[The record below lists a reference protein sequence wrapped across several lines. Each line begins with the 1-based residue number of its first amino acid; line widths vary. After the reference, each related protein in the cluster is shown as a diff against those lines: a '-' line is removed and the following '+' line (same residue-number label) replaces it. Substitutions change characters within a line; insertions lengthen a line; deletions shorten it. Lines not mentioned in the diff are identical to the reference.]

1 MRVTQDPSSALTIKL
16 FHDRAVIGAIA
27 GSELL
32 LQAEFAFS
40 AGNVEGCNNAVT
52 GLDLRHRR
60 SNFLNDAHAFV
71 AQDLTGFKLHDLT
84 MIQMQIRSA
93 DLRKQKRYSSLI

>member
-16 FHDRAVIGAIA
+16 FHDRTVIGAIA

-32 LQAEFAFS
+32 FQAEFAFS
-40 AGNVEGCNNAVT
+40 TGNVKGRNDTVT

-60 SNFLNDAHAFV
+60 SDFLNDAHAFV
-71 AQDLTGFKLHDLT
+71 TQDLTGFELQDLT

-93 DLRKQKRYSSLI
+93 DL